1 MCMVRAQTNNTN
13 ATTEVQRLN
22 QVNVCHL
29 VGNDLKAGFF
39 FSDLLGGALHG
50 TLGPVAPYLWVS
62 FFFFFF
68 FFFDLFRRCLAW
80 DSRSRCTLPFGVFF
94 FFFFRFIGRCLA
106 WDSRSCCTLPCRFF
120 FFFLF
125 NYLVYSNINLDR
137 EFDQ

>member
-50 TLGPVAPYLWVS
+50 TLGPVAPYLWV

-68 FFFDLFRRCLAW
+68 FFFSIYLGGASHGTPGPVAPYL
-80 DSRSRCTLPFGVFF
+80 LVFF
-94 FFFFRFIGRCLA
+94 FFFFFDLLGGASHGTPGPVAPYLVV
-106 WDSRSCCTLPCRFF
+106 FF
-120 FFFLF
+120 FFF
-125 NYLVYSNINLDR
+125 YSII
-137 EFDQ
+137 